1 VHELAGFCEAAMKL
15 VADPP
20 TPEGEIHAL
29 AKYLRDRKN
38 KRVGLLLSDR
48 CEHRRLD
55 GDVMRVN
62 VTSTAVFLRVK
73 QKEVMVPL
81 AEVVGLVI

>member
-1 VHELAGFCEAAMKL
+1 MKL
-15 VADPP
+15 IADPP

-38 KRVGLLLSDR
+38 KRVGLMLGDR
-48 CEHRRLD
+48 CESVRLD

-62 VTSTAVFLRVK
+62 VTSTAVYLRVK
-73 QKEVMVPL
+73 GKEVMVPL
-81 AEVVGLVI
+81 DQITGLIV

>member
-1 VHELAGFCEAAMKL
+1 MKL
-15 VADPP
+15 IADPP

-38 KRVGLLLSDR
+38 KRVGLLLSAR
-48 CEHRRLD
+48 CESTRLD

-73 QKEVMVPL
+73 GNEVMVPL
-81 AEVVGLVI
+81 DQVTGLVI